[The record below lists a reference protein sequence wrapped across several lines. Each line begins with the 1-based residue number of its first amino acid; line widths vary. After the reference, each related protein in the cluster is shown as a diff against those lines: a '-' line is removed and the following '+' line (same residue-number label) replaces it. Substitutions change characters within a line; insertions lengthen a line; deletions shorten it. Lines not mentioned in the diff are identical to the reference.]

1 MTRVAA
7 AVKKSRGTAITGT
20 SRQGE
25 QEQRPRE
32 AGPWTTSESPWDF
45 TAPAQPRREQAGVA
59 RRPESTAGLRRSLPD
74 PGLVSP
80 DQLSRLVQRIFQPG
94 VAEPRIRSVLFS
106 AFGPAGASARL
117 CAAVADTLASQTS
130 RSVCLVD
137 ANLRSPSLHAPFG
150 VDSSPGLSDLL
161 VDGHDLHGCL
171 KALARSLWLLPG
183 GTCGADTLAQL
194 TAERVGPRVL
204 ELLASFDYVLMD
216 TSSAGMHGEAT
227 LLGPLLDGVL
237 LVAEANA
244 TRREAAKRT
253 TEDLQAA
260 GATILGAVLTNRT
273 FPIPERIY
281 RML

>member
-1 MTRVAA
+1 M
-7 AVKKSRGTAITGT
+7 
-20 SRQGE
+20 
-25 QEQRPRE
+25 
-32 AGPWTTSESPWDF
+32 
-45 TAPAQPRREQAGVA
+45 
-59 RRPESTAGLRRSLPD
+59 
-74 PGLVSP
+74 
-80 DQLSRLVQRIFQPG
+80 
-94 VAEPRIRSVLFS
+94 LFS
-106 AFGPAGASARL
+106 AFGPAGASAKL

-137 ANLRSPSLHAPFG
+137 ANLRTPSLHAPFG

-161 VDGHDLHGCL
+161 LDGHDLHGCL
-171 KALARSLWLLPG
+171 KALARGLWLLPG
-183 GTCGADTLAQL
+183 GSCSADTLAQL
-194 TAERVGPRVL
+194 TAERVRPCVL

-216 TSSAGMHGEAT
+216 TSSASMHGEAT

-253 TEDLQAA
+253 TELLQAA

>member
-1 MTRVAA
+1 MSRVAA

-20 SRQGE
+20 SRQDE
-25 QEQRPRE
+25 QAERVRQ
-32 AGPWTTSESPWDF
+32 AKPWTTSESPWDF
-45 TAPAQPRREQAGVA
+45 NAPVQLRREQPGVA
-59 RRPESTAGLRRSLPD
+59 RRPEITAVRRRSLPD
-74 PGLVSP
+74 PGAVSP
-80 DQLSRLVQRIFQPG
+80 DELTRLVQRIFQPG

-106 AFGPAGASARL
+106 AFGPAGASAKL

-137 ANLRSPSLHAPFG
+137 ANLRAPSLHASFG

-161 VDGHDLHGCL
+161 LDGHDLRGCL
-171 KALARSLWLLPG
+171 KALAHSLWLLPG
-183 GTCGADTLAQL
+183 GSCSADTLAQL
-194 TAERVGPRVL
+194 TADRVRPCVL

-216 TSSAGMHGEAT
+216 TSSASMHGEAT

-253 TEDLQAA
+253 TELLQAT